1 MLSDRDDDGR
11 PALGRF
17 HSSCPERAPSQLTVG
32 EISPTGTAQ
41 TLPPTGRTL
50 NIGEQE
56 CHDPRRPAPRG
67 HSHTTVE
74 VGSGPD
80 TLSEYRIRAPSSLHC
95 THSETYV
102 AWALCH
108 NVQLDTGW
116 TSHLRIGHGNHLK
129 FIVDSHVRL
138 HLLVRR
144 SG

>member
-1 MLSDRDDDGR
+1 MSR
-11 PALGRF
+11 PPKAG
-17 HSSCPERAPSQLTVG
+17 
-32 EISPTGTAQ
+32 
-41 TLPPTGRTL
+41 
-50 NIGEQE
+50 
-56 CHDPRRPAPRG
+56 PRG

-144 SG
+144 SGRLRSVSRRPYPVCLTKRFISYDNSPAAGRNDPGFRGSGRQRRHGS